1 MQVPSI
7 LVQKLITQ
15 QPQSPSRPS
24 DSHPRH
30 QAKKIRKEK
39 IFGSRHAKKRNAGAV
54 NFPAIRNIS
63 PTPHLSRVPGD
74 VERIVEREWIER
86 ASKVD
91 IGLFLFN
98 GTV

>member
-63 PTPHLSRVPGD
+63 PTPHLYRVPGD

-91 IGLFLFN
+91 IGFIF
-98 GTV
+98 V